1 MIPIKILLV
10 DDEVIIKRVLIEK
23 IDWAK
28 YDMEI
33 VKVANSAR
41 EALDYLEKFDVDL
54 VITDMK
60 MPVMDGNKFIE
71 QAKQIRRNLKFLV
84 LSAYTDFEIV
94 RKSFKLGVYDYMQKS
109 DINTPT
115 MYSLLTKI
123 RNEIDKERREKIN
136 RSINSYT
143 DSDSWQKSNNAAIL
157 EISDAKEYSVLH
169 VRHKCRGDIFSS
181 ISEII
186 RKNKIGKER
195 LFLLEA
201 NEENITMLI
210 EHDFASYD
218 RKKNDIAYIIKQAIV
233 LLETENAVDFC
244 IGVSNIGL
252 GSQIESLRYEAQK
265 AVEGEYY
272 NDGASKIFYCSDKNN
287 SNEKNDDRLE
297 AEYWKA
303 KIKKHTK
310 TLDIPGA
317 NSVFENLSEFVK
329 EVGLA
334 QNKCQEI
341 FFNTYLYY
349 VNFLYSNNIVDQG
362 IEQDYA
368 KVYSI
373 IKQLGKFR
381 QLNDW
386 IKSNLIKIEKIYI
399 GKFKSDITQILKI
412 YVKQNIDKDLSLS
425 CIAEQ
430 YGFNQS
436 YISHLFKEKEGI
448 PLKRYINNIRL
459 DKAKYYLVNTNI
471 KVKDICGLVGY
482 SNPEHFSREFKK
494 KLGQSPNYF
503 RNQSTI

>member
-1 MIPIKILLV
+1 MVPIKILLV
-10 DDEVIIKRVLIEK
+10 DDEVIIKRIIVEK
-23 IDWAK
+23 IDWTK

-71 QAKQIRRNLKFLV
+71 HAKQIRRNLKFLV

-115 MYSLLTKI
+115 MYNLLTKI
-123 RNEIDKERREKIN
+123 RNEISHEKREKIN
-136 RSINSYT
+136 SSMTSHADSIGR
-143 DSDSWQKSNNAAIL
+143 QKSNDPAKP
-157 EISDAKEYSVLH
+157 EISDSKEYSVLH
-169 VRHKCRGDIFSS
+169 VRHHCRCDIFGS
-181 ISEII
+181 ISETI
-186 RKNKIGKER
+186 RKNKSGKEK
-195 LFLLEA
+195 LFLLEV
-201 NEENITMLI
+201 NEDNMTMLI

-218 RKKNDIAYIIKQAIV
+218 TKKNDIAHIIKQTIGQ
-233 LLETENAVDFC
+233 LEAENASDYC
-244 IGVSNIGL
+244 IGVSNIGF
-252 GSQIESLRYEAQK
+252 GSKIESLKYEAQK
-265 AVEGEYY
+265 AAEGEYY
-272 NDGASKIFYCSDKNN
+272 NERANKTFYCSDKNN
-287 SNEKNDDRLE
+287 SIEKNDDRLE
-297 AEYWKA
+297 AQYWKT
-303 KIKKHTK
+303 KIKEHTK
-310 TLDIPGA
+310 TLDIAGA
-317 NSVFENLSEFVK
+317 NAVFEKLSEFVK
-329 EVGLA
+329 QVSLP

-349 VNFLYSNNIVDQG
+349 VNFLYSNNIVGQD

-373 IKQLGKFR
+373 IKQLRKFR

-386 IKSNLIKIEKIYI
+386 IQTNLTKIERIYTE
-399 GKFKSDITQILKI
+399 KFKSDITQILKI
-412 YVKQNIDKDLSLS
+412 YVKQNLDKKLSLS

-448 PLKRYINNIRL
+448 PLRRYINNIRI
-459 DKAKYYLVNTNI
+459 DKARYYLVNTNI

-503 RNQSTI
+503 RNQSTV

>member
-10 DDEVIIKRVLIEK
+10 DDEVIIKRVIIEK

-71 QAKQIRRNLKFLV
+71 QVKQIRTNLKFLV

-123 RNEIDKERREKIN
+123 RNEISKEKREKIN
-136 RSINSYT
+136 RSIDSHT
-143 DSDSWQKSNNAAIL
+143 DSVNWQKSNADSML
-157 EISDAKEYSVLH
+157 ETSDANEYSVLH
-169 VRHKCRGDIFSS
+169 VKHNCRSDIFGS
-181 ISEII
+181 ISEIVS
-186 RKNKIGKER
+186 KNKYGKEG
-195 LFLLEA
+195 LFLLEV

-210 EHDFASYD
+210 EHDFTSYD
-218 RKKNDIAYIIKQAIV
+218 RKKNNIAYIIKQIV
-233 LLETENAVDFC
+233 MWLESENAADFC

-265 AVEGEYY
+265 AVEGAYY
-272 NDGASKIFYCSDKNN
+272 NDGASKIFYCSNKNN
-287 SNEKNDDRLE
+287 SIEKNDDRLE
-297 AEYWKA
+297 AEYWKT
-303 KIKKHTK
+303 KIKEQTK
-310 TLDIPGA
+310 TLDISGA
-317 NSVFENLSEFVK
+317 NAVFEKLSEFAK
-329 EVGLA
+329 EVGLP

-349 VNFLYSNNIVDQG
+349 VNFLYSNNIIGQD

-373 IKQLGKFR
+373 IKQLRKFR

-386 IKSNLIKIEKIYI
+386 IGTNLKKIERIYTE
-399 GKFKSDITQILKI
+399 KFKSDITQILKI
-412 YVKQNIDKDLSLS
+412 YVKQNLDKDLSLS

-448 PLKRYINNIRL
+448 PLRRYINNIRL

-503 RNQSTI
+503 RNQSTV